1 MLLTA
6 DEPTEA
12 LMAFLS
18 KRAGVLA
25 RGIFEV
31 SILSFSHLAHINPSF
46 YPPSYH
52 HSCLLFCR
60 LSIFVLASI
69 PVSPFVSFSVNTP
82 APALATI
89 FNHASLLYF
98 SLQDLKHT
106 YLPCLSTSIPISSTT
121 KLYKI

>member
-31 SILSFSHLAHINPSF
+31 SILSF
-46 YPPSYH
+46 
-52 HSCLLFCR
+52 
-60 LSIFVLASI
+60 
-69 PVSPFVSFSVNTP
+69 
-82 APALATI
+82 
-89 FNHASLLYF
+89 
-98 SLQDLKHT
+98 
-106 YLPCLSTSIPISSTT
+106 
-121 KLYKI
+121 